1 MTDYAERAKRIY
13 RMRKDGATFREIGEA
28 FSISGGRA
36 RQIYR
41 KEEHHVD
48 GCKGD
53 TYCYYCGRSLRG
65 DGE

>member
-1 MTDYAERAKRIY
+1 MIDYAERAERIY
-13 RMRKDGATFREIGEA
+13 RMRKDGTTFREIGER

-36 RQIYR
+36 RQIYM
-41 KEEHHVD
+41 KEEHRVE
-48 GCKGD
+48 GCVGN